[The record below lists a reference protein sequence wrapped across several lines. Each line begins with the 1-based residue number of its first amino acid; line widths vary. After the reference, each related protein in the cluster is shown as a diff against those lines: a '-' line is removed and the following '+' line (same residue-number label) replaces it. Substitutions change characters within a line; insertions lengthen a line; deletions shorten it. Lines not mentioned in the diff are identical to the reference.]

1 MVEFDRDPLRIPDLG
16 DHIPERCLVE
26 LEVLDR
32 IVERVVDPLFGAAW
46 ISEVDRLVLLAEPGD
61 LLPPGSAR
69 VDDRRFV
76 RERDRGDV
84 SKMEHVHEA
93 TLGFAADADVLGVV
107 VEDAGDERRGDT
119 DLAGRHRH
127 ATVGVQRRSLF
138 GDLLGNDPL
147 CLGELVGRLLVADTN
162 PLLDE
167 SVVAFRELLDAIL
180 TTPQFAVEPGPFL
193 GDGMI
198 AIGHQGPLGPLAGT
212 DDRITDRD
220 LDLTAEAV
228 AGRRVQILRR
238 QHLPLELLEI
248 DAGPVRI
255 DSAGLTS
262 VPQPDSHFLF
272 CLLGADFLHPCKV
285 GQLALLLAGAEIAP
299 CRGSTIR
306 ERSVNL
312 GQPFP
317 SEPDRSIVARGR
329 KSSSLRSIDL
339 LAPRLL
345 GLFLLEQPLL
355 GRGEHHPSIDVV
367 GIFAERGIGQTHR
380 RAVRSG
386 PLGLSCHLHQR
397 RGLAADDVP
406 CHVETFTAERR
417 QIDAVGLASVAVEL
431 LDISILGDRR
441 RSGDRDLCLALPHRA
456 FAARRCLEHKVEP
469 GALEAT
475 LDKEHGVAVGTER
488 REVAREHAEPRVR
501 RLG

>member
-1 MVEFDRDPLRIPDLG
+1 M
-16 DHIPERCLVE
+16 
-26 LEVLDR
+26 
-32 IVERVVDPLFGAAW
+32 
-46 ISEVDRLVLLAEPGD
+46 
-61 LLPPGSAR
+61 
-69 VDDRRFV
+69 
-76 RERDRGDV
+76 
-84 SKMEHVHEA
+84 
-93 TLGFAADADVLGVV
+93 
-107 VEDAGDERRGDT
+107 
-119 DLAGRHRH
+119 
-127 ATVGVQRRSLF
+127 
-138 GDLLGNDPL
+138 
-147 CLGELVGRLLVADTN
+147 
-162 PLLDE
+162 
-167 SVVAFRELLDAIL
+167 
-180 TTPQFAVEPGPFL
+180 
-193 GDGMI
+193 
-198 AIGHQGPLGPLAGT
+198 
-212 DDRITDRD
+212 
-220 LDLTAEAV
+220 
-228 AGRRVQILRR
+228 
-238 QHLPLELLEI
+238 
-248 DAGPVRI
+248 
-255 DSAGLTS
+255 
-262 VPQPDSHFLF
+262 
-272 CLLGADFLHPCKV
+272 
-285 GQLALLLAGAEIAP
+285 
-299 CRGSTIR
+299 
-306 ERSVNL
+306 

-317 SEPDRSIVARGR
+317 SEADRLIVARGR
-329 KSSSLRSIDL
+329 ECGSLRSIDL

-431 LDISILGDRR
+431 LDIGILGDRR